1 MKNKIQIFRFIIQ
14 ICSMAGLI
22 FPFLPHPDIVGN
34 YLFLT
39 SIIFGVF
46 FCGWIC
52 PFGTIQDWI
61 NILAKKL
68 KIPQFTMPQKL
79 QKYLQFTRYIFAI
92 IGSVGITFSFLNTR
106 YYFNHNLLNRM
117 LTFSSAI
124 TLLIFILISLFFK
137 RPFCNYF
144 CIKGAIDGAISVF
157 RLFGIK
163 KDNNVLETARCIF
176 YSQVY
181 DWELH
186 LWHRIEL
193 NGEDIDIDPT
203 YNHHVWFAACSYKL
217 ADLCNDPEIK
227 RIIIDFG

>member
-1 MKNKIQIFRFIIQ
+1 MKNKIQIFRFTIQ

-46 FCGWIC
+46 FCGWLC

-163 KDNNVLETARCIF
+163 KDNKKCIHCHICDKNCPMQILVEKSNF
-176 YSQVY
+176 VRHPNCINCMQCITNCPKKCLKYSLVIN
-181 DWELH
+181 LF
-186 LWHRIEL
+186 L
-193 NGEDIDIDPT
+193 NNKNKNK
-203 YNHHVWFAACSYKL
+203 Y
-217 ADLCNDPEIK
+217 
-227 RIIIDFG
+227 